1 MRNPFKEFGAN
12 TDGPFTDAFPITPSD
27 DDPYAEGA
35 DAGLAGQPDSA
46 NPYDPETQ
54 EDAHL
59 SWNDGWASIHYH
71 EDDE

>member
-1 MRNPFKEFGAN
+1 MGRWIGGVAVETEGYAGKRRELRTRPH
-12 TDGPFTDAFPITPSD
+12 
-27 DDPYAEGA
+27 YAEGA
-35 DAGLAGQPDSA
+35 DAGLAGLPDSA

>member
-1 MRNPFKEFGAN
+1 MSV
-12 TDGPFTDAFPITPSD
+12 TDF
-27 DDPYAEGA
+27 DPYAEGA
-35 DAGLAGQPDSA
+35 DAGLAGKPDSD

-71 EDDE
+71 EDDEE

>member
-1 MRNPFKEFGAN
+1 MTARDF
-12 TDGPFTDAFPITPSD
+12 
-27 DDPYAEGA
+27 DPYAEGA

>member
-1 MRNPFKEFGAN
+1 MR
-12 TDGPFTDAFPITPSD
+12 
-27 DDPYAEGA
+27 
-35 DAGLAGQPDSA
+35 

-71 EDDE
+71 EDDEE

>member
-1 MRNPFKEFGAN
+1 MSQRDF
-12 TDGPFTDAFPITPSD
+12 
-27 DDPYAEGA
+27 DPYAEGA
-35 DAGLAGQPDSA
+35 DAGLAGQLDSA

-71 EDDE
+71 EDDDQ

>member
-1 MRNPFKEFGAN
+1 MRNPFKEFG
-12 TDGPFTDAFPITPSD
+12 
-27 DDPYAEGA
+27 
-35 DAGLAGQPDSA
+35 A